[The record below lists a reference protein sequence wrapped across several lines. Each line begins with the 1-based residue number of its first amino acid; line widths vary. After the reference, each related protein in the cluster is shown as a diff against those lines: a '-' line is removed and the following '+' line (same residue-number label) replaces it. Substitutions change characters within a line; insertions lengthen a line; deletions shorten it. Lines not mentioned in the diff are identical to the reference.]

1 MLPKLQEKII
11 TKVETIY
18 TKSAS
23 DKATSEA
30 VKNPNPEHLIS
41 NKSSDNQSLKKGKKP
56 NLEEDN
62 KILLRDVKV
71 LKRDFQNLKER
82 VEKLE
87 SESRLP
93 KTSTPKRAP
102 LAASVTSSVDDVRQH
117 DPAGHSRQTDDR
129 QDYRK
134 ADDIRQHDPA
144 GHSRQTDDRQDYR
157 KADDIRQHDPAGH
170 SRQTDD
176 RQDHMKSD
184 DVRQYDTYTGHRRL
198 TNDYWQHGT
207 DHRID
212 VESGIP
218 YDDYYPT
225 DYGWEN
231 EIDQYNCETDL
242 HETEYMSDHSY
253 SDVSASYGRD
263 HGLGLKTHYVSR
275 SSGGSSD
282 YYRMASLPS
291 PMRSQPDKQLIAKKS
306 PSTSSEVLQSIL
318 LLKNDSFLQTIKL
331 RSNSIANFSAKL
343 NCEVFSKEERIKSNV
358 AGTRG
363 KEKLNSSKI
372 AQSEMRPFLCTQLMS
387 GSSMWCGK
395 NA

>member
-1 MLPKLQEKII
+1 M
-11 TKVETIY
+11 Y
-18 TKSAS
+18 TKSAF

-30 VKNPNPEHLIS
+30 VKNPNPEHSIS
-41 NKSSDNQSLKKGKKP
+41 NKSSDNQSLKKGKRP

-62 KILLRDVKV
+62 QILLRDVKV

-87 SESRLP
+87 SESHFP

-129 QDYRK
+129 QDRRK
-134 ADDIRQHDPA
+134 AGDV
-144 GHSRQTDDRQDYR
+144 
-157 KADDIRQHDPAGH
+157 RQHDPAGH

-176 RQDHMKSD
+176 RQDHRKSD

-198 TNDYWQHGT
+198 TNDYWQHGS

-212 VESGIP
+212 IESGIP

-242 HETEYMSDHSY
+242 HET
-253 SDVSASYGRD
+253 
-263 HGLGLKTHYVSR
+263 
-275 SSGGSSD
+275 
-282 YYRMASLPS
+282 
-291 PMRSQPDKQLIAKKS
+291 
-306 PSTSSEVLQSIL
+306 
-318 LLKNDSFLQTIKL
+318 
-331 RSNSIANFSAKL
+331 
-343 NCEVFSKEERIKSNV
+343 
-358 AGTRG
+358 
-363 KEKLNSSKI
+363 
-372 AQSEMRPFLCTQLMS
+372 
-387 GSSMWCGK
+387 
-395 NA
+395 

>member
-1 MLPKLQEKII
+1 M
-11 TKVETIY
+11 Y

-30 VKNPNPEHLIS
+30 VKNPNPENSIS

-129 QDYRK
+129 QD
-134 ADDIRQHDPA
+134 
-144 GHSRQTDDRQDYR
+144 
-157 KADDIRQHDPAGH
+157 
-170 SRQTDD
+170 
-176 RQDHMKSD
+176 HMKSD
-184 DVRQYDTYTGHRRL
+184 DVRQYDRYTGHRRL

-242 HETEYMSDHSY
+242 HETEDMSDHSY
-253 SDVSASYGRD
+253 SDVGASYGRD

-343 NCEVFSKEERIKSNV
+343 NCEVFSKEERMKSNV

-372 AQSEMRPFLCTQLMS
+372 AAIRDATFSMYPTDVRQQHVVWKECIKAIDEMNRRLFRKS
-387 GSSMWCGK
+387 D
-395 NA
+395 